1 MTVTSDYMNRMRAR
15 QAHRGHSAVHCELC
29 AVLILAAALLPAC
42 GAPPG
47 PEKWP
52 TLAPVDGPPSDLRES
67 ARLALDRYVR
77 LHRAIMDPRDTSVE
91 KKFLVLQPLLGMG
104 NSQIEEVHLCVCV
117 CLGGMACLRALACAP
132 GACVLIGVLC
142 CTRR

>member
-1 MTVTSDYMNRMRAR
+1 MTTMQAR
-15 QAHRGHSAVHCELC
+15 RGHGAVQCDLL
-29 AVLILAAALLPAC
+29 AVLALAGALLPSC

-47 PEKWP
+47 PAKRP
-52 TLAPVDGPPSDLRES
+52 TLAPVDGPSSALRES

-104 NSQIEEVHLCVCV
+104 NSQIEEGGVCACVSV
-117 CLGGMACLRALACAP
+117 SVGGMACVRALACAP
-132 GACVLIGVLC
+132 GARVLIGILC